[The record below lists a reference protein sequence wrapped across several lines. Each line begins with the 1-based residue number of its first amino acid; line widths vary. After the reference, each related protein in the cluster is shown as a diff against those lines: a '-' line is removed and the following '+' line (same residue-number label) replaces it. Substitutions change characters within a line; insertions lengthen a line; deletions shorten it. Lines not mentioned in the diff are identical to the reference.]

1 MAELFWWNLAAW
13 IVDNWQILLAIGVAI
28 VLAATFWIQ
37 QDLLAKLDER
47 CNAAWSDIDSLLVQR
62 HDMIPPLV
70 ETVKGFMKHE
80 ASVLGDVIR
89 ARAMAMRAVGSE
101 KVEAETQL
109 GQSLA
114 TLFSVTENYPE
125 IAASSHFR
133 ELQQELIRVE
143 DKLNAA
149 RSFYNLSVEEMNGTR
164 RTFPSN
170 VVGWI
175 ARIEKRVFFT
185 IAGPRENY
193 ERPAEVKF

>member
-1 MAELFWWNLAAW
+1 MAEWILQHWEMLLF
-13 IVDNWQILLAIGVAI
+13 IGVAI
-28 VLAATFWIQ
+28 ILATVFWIQ

-47 CNAAWSDIDSLLVQR
+47 CNAAWSDIDALLVQR

-89 ARAMAMRAVGSE
+89 ARAMAMRAVGPE
-101 KVEAETQL
+101 KVEAESQL
-109 GQSLA
+109 GASLA
-114 TLFSVTENYPE
+114 TLFNVTEDYPE
-125 IAASSHFR
+125 IAASTHFR
-133 ELQQELIRVE
+133 ELQNELVRIE
-143 DKLNAA
+143 DKLTAA

-170 VVGWI
+170 LVGWI

-185 IAGPRENY
+185 LSGPREQY
-193 ERPAEVKF
+193 ERRAEVSF

>member
-1 MAELFWWNLAAW
+1 MAEVFLANMFAW
-13 IVDNWQILLAIGVAI
+13 ILENWQILLAIGVAI
-28 VLAATFWIQ
+28 ILAATFWIQ

-62 HDMIPPLV
+62 HDLIPPLV
-70 ETVKGFMKHE
+70 EAVKGFMKHE
-80 ASVLGDVIR
+80 ATVLGDVIR
-89 ARAMAMRAVGSE
+89 ARAMAMRSVGAQ
-101 KVEAETQL
+101 KVEAENQL

-114 TLFSVTENYPE
+114 TLFSVTEDYPE

-133 ELQQELIRVE
+133 ELQQELVRIE

-185 IAGPRENY
+185 IAGPRERY
-193 ERPAEVKF
+193 EQPAEVKF

>member
-1 MAELFWWNLAAW
+1 MVEWV
-13 IVDNWQILLAIGVAI
+13 VDNWQMLLFIAAALILAV
-28 VLAATFWIQ
+28 VFWIQ

-47 CNAAWSDIDSLLVQR
+47 CNAAWSDVDSLLLQR

-70 ETVKGFMKHE
+70 ETIKGFMKHE

-89 ARAMAMRAVGSE
+89 ARAMAMRAVGND
-101 KVEAETQL
+101 KVQAEAQL

-114 TLFSVTENYPE
+114 TLFNVTEDYPE
-125 IAASSHFR
+125 IAASAHFR
-133 ELQQELIRVE
+133 ELQNELVRLE

-164 RTFPSN
+164 RVFPSN

-185 IAGPRENY
+185 LSGPRDVY
-193 ERPAEVKF
+193 EQPAAVKF

>member
-1 MAELFWWNLAAW
+1 MQYWEALLFVAVALILAT
-13 IVDNWQILLAIGVAI
+13 I
-28 VLAATFWIQ
+28 FWIQ

-47 CNAAWSDIDSLLVQR
+47 CNAAWSDIDSLLLQR

-89 ARAMAMRAVGSE
+89 ARAMAMRAVGPE
-101 KVEAETQL
+101 KMEAENQL
-109 GQSLA
+109 GASLA
-114 TLFSVTENYPE
+114 TLFNVTEDYPE
-125 IAASSHFR
+125 IAASAHFR
-133 ELQQELIRVE
+133 QLQNELVRIE

-170 VVGWI
+170 VVGAI

-185 IAGPRENY
+185 LTGPREVY
-193 ERPAEVKF
+193 ERRAEVSF

>member
-1 MAELFWWNLAAW
+1 MTAW
-13 IVDNWQILLAIGVAI
+13 IIDNWQMLLFIGVAI
-28 VLAATFWIQ
+28 ILATIFWIQ

-47 CNAAWSDIDSLLVQR
+47 CNAAWSDIDALLVQR

-89 ARAMAMRAVGSE
+89 ARAMAMRAVGSD
-101 KVEAETQL
+101 KVQAEAQL

-114 TLFSVTENYPE
+114 TLFNVTEDYPE
-125 IAASSHFR
+125 IAASTHFR
-133 ELQQELIRVE
+133 ELQYELVRIE

-164 RTFPSN
+164 RVFPSN

-185 IAGPRENY
+185 IAGPREAY
-193 ERPAEVKF
+193 ERRAEVNL

>member
-1 MAELFWWNLAAW
+1 MVNW
-13 IVDNWQILLAIGVAI
+13 ILQNWPMLLVVGLAIVA
-28 VLAATFWIQ
+28 AATFWIQ

-89 ARAMAMRAVGSE
+89 ARAMAMRSVGTE
-101 KVEAETQL
+101 KIEAENQL
-109 GQSLA
+109 GASLA
-114 TLFSVTENYPE
+114 TLFNVTEDYPE
-125 IAASSHFR
+125 IAASTHFR
-133 ELQQELIRVE
+133 QLQDELVRIE
-143 DKLNAA
+143 DKLNAG
-149 RSFYNLSVEEMNGTR
+149 RSFYNLSVEEMNATR

-170 VVGWI
+170 LVGWI

-185 IAGPRENY
+185 ISGPREDY
-193 ERPAEVKF
+193 DRPAQVKF

>member
-1 MAELFWWNLAAW
+1 MVDW
-13 IVDNWQILLAIGVAI
+13 IVLNWQILLFIGIAI
-28 VLAATFWIQ
+28 VLASVFWIQ

-47 CNAAWSDIDSLLVQR
+47 CNASWFDIDALLVQR

-80 ASVLGDVIR
+80 GSVLGDVIR
-89 ARAMAMRAVGSE
+89 ARAMAMRAVGAD
-101 KVEAETQL
+101 KVQAETQL

-114 TLFSVTENYPE
+114 TLFSVTEDYPQ
-125 IAASSHFR
+125 IAASTHFR
-133 ELQQELIRVE
+133 ELQNELVRIE

-149 RSFYNLSVEEMNGTR
+149 RTFYNLSVEEMNATR

-185 IAGPRENY
+185 ISGPREDY

>member
-1 MAELFWWNLAAW
+1 MVEW
-13 IVDNWQILLAIGVAI
+13 ITANWQTILLIAVVF
-28 VLAATFWIQ
+28 VLAVVFWIQ

-47 CNAAWSDIDSLLVQR
+47 CNAAWSDIDALLTQR

-89 ARAMAMRAVGSE
+89 ARAMAMRAVGND
-101 KVEAETQL
+101 KVEAEVHL

-114 TLFSVTENYPE
+114 TLFNVTEDYPE
-125 IAASSHFR
+125 IAASTHFKQLQN
-133 ELQQELIRVE
+133 ELVRIE
-143 DKLNAA
+143 DKLTAA
-149 RSFYNLSVEEMNGTR
+149 RGFYNLSVEEMNGTR
-164 RTFPSN
+164 RVFPAN

-185 IAGPRENY
+185 LSGPREVY